1 MDESDRPSICGQ
13 LSVRADVLANLIDSA
28 PSRVRKRLDKDPAI
42 AHAWTWTAE
51 ATCVT
56 ISTGDETVRLEWDGE
71 SKRVTQL
78 QQVSC
83 SCLLSPKCFHLLA
96 CVSCLPIE
104 TDAARSDH
112 EAAPNQASE
121 SQPRSQPGSQPGD
134 ESSVIEINAAMRDA
148 ASRCLDAIE
157 LMLCSGARRCGVV
170 LQSALL
176 RAAHQCRAAGLVHL
190 SSAVLSVVEGVV
202 RLRAQSGN
210 TDVSQLQSD
219 LARAVVIAR
228 RVLRQPVADLETIGQ
243 VRRSFEPVDVSR
255 LVSLVAEPI
264 VTRSGY
270 AGVCVS
276 MMADDGKIYQV
287 SEVRPGEADLASQAY
302 RGGIELGGTTI
313 SAFQLCRSS
322 VDVQNMTASP
332 DRRLG
337 RGSKTRW
344 AVRKQTDRPI
354 DESAAWTSRF
364 GRSLADQVEQLFAT
378 DESVGP
384 TAPAEPDFV
393 AFRCQVLG
401 RHEDAVLVKADGVSR
416 PLRLR
421 IALDTD
427 QVPYRENLELVARS
441 PGLNVFVIG
450 RVRRH
455 QAGSIDA
462 LAIRVEACRAG
473 SDDDPRLELPESW
486 QNVCQLGL
494 DRLERHFFS
503 RTDPEPGSPALAAT
517 VDSRG
522 QAEPSVD
529 GVAGLAR
536 QQRTLVLG
544 GRGSVA
550 SPASGGHRRMIRML
564 KRQLLPTAARLAD
577 AVASAATES
586 RVSDSGGADDLP
598 GLCHL
603 LAATDRY
610 QNVFRADYHRQAWN
624 DWLS

>member
-1 MDESDRPSICGQ
+1 MDDSDRPGVCGQ
-13 LSVRADVLANLIDSA
+13 LSVRADLLASLIDLA

-56 ISTGDETVRLEWDGE
+56 ISTGDETVRLEWDAE
-71 SKRVTQL
+71 SKRVTHL
-78 QQVSC
+78 EQVSC

-104 TDAARSDH
+104 TDAASSEHKATPPR
-112 EAAPNQASE
+112 ASE
-121 SQPRSQPGSQPGD
+121 SEPSD
-134 ESSVIEINAAMRDA
+134 EPSIFEITTAMRDA
-148 ASRCLDAIE
+148 AGRSLDAIE

-176 RAAHQCRAAGLVHL
+176 RAAHRCRAAGLIHL
-190 SSAVLSVVEGVV
+190 SSALLSVVEGVV

-210 TDVSQLQSD
+210 TDVSQLQID

-228 RVLRQPVADLETIGQ
+228 HVLRQPAADLETIGQ
-243 VRRSFEPVDVSR
+243 VRRLFEPVDVSR
-255 LVSLVAEPI
+255 LLSLLAEPI

-270 AGVCVS
+270 AGVCVYL
-276 MMADDGKIYQV
+276 MADDGRIYQV

-302 RGGIELGGTTI
+302 HGGIELGGTMI

-344 AVRKQTDRPI
+344 AVRKQTGRPI
-354 DESAAWTSRF
+354 DESPAWKKCCE
-364 GRSLADQVEQLFAT
+364 RSLADQVDQLLAAH
-378 DESVGP
+378 ESVGA
-384 TAPAEPDFV
+384 TTRAETDFV

-401 RHEDAVLVKADGVSR
+401 RHEDAVLVKADDVSR
-416 PLRLR
+416 PLKLR

-427 QVPYRENLELVARS
+427 QVPYRENLELLARS
-441 PGLNVFVIG
+441 PGLKVFVIG

-462 LAIRVEACRAG
+462 LAIHVEACHNG
-473 SDDDPRLELPESW
+473 SDDDPRLDLPESW

-503 RTDPEPGSPALAAT
+503 QTDPELGSPSLAAA
-517 VDSRG
+517 VDSRR
-522 QAEPSVD
+522 QTEPSID
-529 GVAGLAR
+529 GVAELAR

-550 SPASGGHRRMIRML
+550 SPGSGGHRRMIRML

-577 AVASAATES
+577 AVASAAVAIDS
-586 RVSDSGGADDLP
+586 RASDSGGEDDRP
-598 GLCHL
+598 GLCDL
-603 LAATDRY
+603 LAASDRY

>member
-1 MDESDRPSICGQ
+1 MAESDRPGICGQ
-13 LSVRADVLANLIDSA
+13 LSVRAELLASLIDSA

-56 ISTGDETVRLEWDGE
+56 ISTGDETVRLEWESE
-71 SKRVTQL
+71 SKRVTHL
-78 QQVSC
+78 EQVSC

-104 TDAARSDH
+104 TDAASSQHD
-112 EAAPNQASE
+112 ASPSQASE
-121 SQPRSQPGSQPGD
+121 SQPVD
-134 ESSVIEINAAMRDA
+134 ESPVIEITAAMRDA
-148 ASRCLDAIE
+148 AGRCLEAIE

-190 SSAVLSVVEGVV
+190 SSALLSVVEGVV
-202 RLRAQSGN
+202 RLRSQSGN

-228 RVLRQPVADLETIGQ
+228 RVLRQPAADLETIGQ

-255 LVSLVAEPI
+255 LVGLVAEPI

-270 AGVCVS
+270 AGVCVYLT
-276 MMADDGKIYQV
+276 ADDGRIYQV

-313 SAFQLCRSS
+313 SALQLCRSS

-337 RGSKTRW
+337 RGAKTRW

-378 DESVGP
+378 HESVGA
-384 TAPAEPDFV
+384 TAPAETDFV

-401 RHEDAVLVKADGVSR
+401 RHEDAVLVKAEDASR

-441 PGLNVFVIG
+441 PGLKVFVIG

-462 LAIRVEACRAG
+462 LAIRVEACG
-473 SDDDPRLELPESW
+473 DGCDDDPRLELPESW

-503 RTDPEPGSPALAAT
+503 RTDPEVGSSSLAAG

-550 SPASGGHRRMIRML
+550 SPVSAGHRRMIRML
-564 KRQLLPTAARLAD
+564 QRQLLPTAARLAD
-577 AVASAATES
+577 AVASAAVATES
-586 RVSDSGGADDLP
+586 RVSDSGGTDDLP
-598 GLCHL
+598 GLCDL

>member
-1 MDESDRPSICGQ
+1 MGESDRPGICGQ
-13 LSVRADVLANLIDSA
+13 LSVRAELLASLIDQA

-56 ISTGDETVRLEWDGE
+56 ISTGDETVRLEVQTE
-71 SKRVTQL
+71 SKRVTQID
-78 QQVSC
+78 QVSC

-104 TDAARSDH
+104 TDAADSDN
-112 EAAPNQASE
+112 EVLQTQASQSE
-121 SQPRSQPGSQPGD
+121 DVD
-134 ESSVIEINAAMRDA
+134 EPSVIEITDAMRDA
-148 ASRCLDAIE
+148 AGRCIDAIE
-157 LMLCSGARRCGVV
+157 WMLRSGARRCGVV
-170 LQSALL
+170 LQSSLL

-210 TDVSQLQSD
+210 TDVAQLQSD
-219 LARAVVIAR
+219 LARAVVLAR
-228 RVLRQPVADLETIGQ
+228 CVLRQPSADLETIGQ

-255 LVSLVAEPI
+255 LVSLLAEPI

-270 AGVCVS
+270 AGVCVYL
-276 MMADDGKIYQV
+276 MADDGGVYQV
-287 SEVRPGEADLASQAY
+287 SEVRPGEAELASQAY
-302 RGGIELGGTTI
+302 RGGFELGGTTI
-313 SAFQLCRSS
+313 SAFQLCRSD

-344 AVRKQTDRPI
+344 AVRKQTAGPI
-354 DESAAWTSRF
+354 DASPTWKKRF
-364 GRSLADQVEQLFAT
+364 GRSLADQVDQLFAVQK
-378 DESVGP
+378 SVGP
-384 TAPAEPDFV
+384 TAAADNDFV
-393 AFRCQVLG
+393 AFGCQVLG
-401 RHEDAVLVKADGVSR
+401 RHEDAVLVKADDVSR

-427 QVPYRENLELVARS
+427 QVPYRENLELLARS
-441 PGLNVFVIG
+441 PGLELFVIG

-462 LAIRVEACRAG
+462 LAIRVEARREE
-473 SDDDPRLELPESW
+473 SDDDPRLELPDSW
-486 QNVCQLGL
+486 RNVCQLGL

-503 RTDPEPGSPALAAT
+503 RTDPEADAPSLAAAE
-517 VDSRG
+517 DARG
-522 QAEPSVD
+522 QTEPSVD

-536 QQRTLVLG
+536 QQLALVLG

-550 SPASGGHRRMIRML
+550 SPASAGHRRMIRTL
-564 KRQLLPTAARLAD
+564 TRQMLPTAAKLAD
-577 AVASAATES
+577 AVAAAAVAPES
-586 RVSDSGGADDLP
+586 KVSDPGAEDDLP
-598 GLCHL
+598 GLCDL
-603 LAATDRY
+603 LAASDRY
-610 QNVFRADYHRQAWN
+610 QNMFRADYHRQAWN